1 MQYRDFGRLDFK
13 PSALGF
19 GAMRLPVLPGE
30 DGRPDFKHI
39 DYDLADA
46 MLTAPS
52 RAV

>member
-19 GAMRLPVLPGE
+19 GAMRLPVLTGD

-39 DYDLADA
+39 DYTSPTRCC
-46 MLTAPS
+46 TAPS
-52 RAV
+52 RAA